1 VSLRNIQQSSLESEL
16 HANQCFGST
25 MAAEFLRLQSNVCMY
40 EVESNSFEN
49 KQGIIPD
56 QIRSD
61 QSIYKSPSESPDIF
75 TRQQ

>member
-1 VSLRNIQQSSLESEL
+1 MQINVSDQPWQPNSYD
-16 HANQCFGST
+16 FK
-25 MAAEFLRLQSNVCMY
+25 SNVCMY

>member
-1 VSLRNIQQSSLESEL
+1 
-16 HANQCFGST
+16 